1 MKSPA
6 MPSRRIISTMSALT
20 TKRGGGSIY
29 RWLVRNKQ
37 HTAVGVLGV
46 LCYSNGCLMWLECFS
61 NGFAGASVCAWVDS
75 WLQQHLAPQFPKP
88 RCKSMASSPLQPRLN
103 PLHCH
108 TAKARTATQKHRR
121 TCFCSSSACT
131 CASLYCSSRSS
142 TSFFSFW
149 LSLDT
154 LQECGAGTGREHIQW
169 TEQGCSW

>member
-46 LCYSNGCLMWLECFS
+46 LCCSNGCLMWLECFS
-61 NGFAGASVCAWVDS
+61 NGFAGASVCAWVGS
-75 WLQQHLAPQFPKP
+75 WLQRELAPQFPKR
-88 RCKSMASSPLQPRLN
+88 RCKRMVCSPLQPRVK
-103 PLHCH
+103 PPHC
-108 TAKARTATQKHRR
+108 RATKGRIATLKHRR

-154 LQECGAGTGREHIQW
+154 LQKTQAGSTF
-169 TEQGCSW
+169 S